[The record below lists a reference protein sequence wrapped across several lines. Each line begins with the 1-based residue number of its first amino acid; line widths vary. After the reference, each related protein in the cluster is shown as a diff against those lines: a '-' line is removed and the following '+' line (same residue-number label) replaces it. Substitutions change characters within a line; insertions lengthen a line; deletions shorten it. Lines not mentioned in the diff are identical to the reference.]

1 MNKLSEHIVLAAHRG
16 DQAHA
21 PENTMHAFE
30 RAIRLGVDM
39 IETDIHMSSDGVM
52 FIMHD
57 DLVDRTTNGHGLA
70 HQMTWKDLQALDAG
84 SWYGPQFAGT
94 TIPSLEE
101 FMAFVQATPG
111 LWVNWELK
119 DYPEVCGQDFAL
131 RSADGLLRAIAD
143 SDRSQHAQ
151 QLFLRSAGICGR

>member
-57 DLVDRTTNGHGLA
+57 DLVDRTTNGHGMT
-70 HQMTWKDLQALDAG
+70 HQMTWK
-84 SWYGPQFAGT
+84 
-94 TIPSLEE
+94 
-101 FMAFVQATPG
+101 
-111 LWVNWELK
+111 EL
-119 DYPEVCGQDFAL
+119 P
-131 RSADGLLRAIAD
+131 
-143 SDRSQHAQ
+143 
-151 QLFLRSAGICGR
+151 SAGRGQLVRPAVCRHHHPLAGRVYGLCAGHARPVGQLGAQGLSRGVRAGFRPAQRGWAAARHCGL

>member
-57 DLVDRTTNGHGLA
+57 DLVDRTTNGHGMT
-70 HQMTWKDLQALDAG
+70 HQMTWKELQALDAG

-131 RSADGLLRAIAD
+131 RSADGLLRAIAEGRGND
-143 SDRSQHAQ
+143 EIGALLSFDRHV
-151 QLFLRSAGICGR
+151 

>member
-57 DLVDRTTNGHGLA
+57 DLVDRTTNGHGMT
-70 HQMTWKDLQALDAG
+70 HQMTWKELQALDAG

-101 FMAFVQATPG
+101 F
-111 LWVNWELK
+111 
-119 DYPEVCGQDFAL
+119 
-131 RSADGLLRAIAD
+131 
-143 SDRSQHAQ
+143 
-151 QLFLRSAGICGR
+151 